1 MIEID
6 AIRKARM
13 NGVYSL
19 RQLGTANRV
28 PLKFENLLRGP
39 DHAGWLLDELMEVV
53 IRRTAYLDS
62 IIPCAESARAIEHV
76 TAAKNSLPVY
86 LARGKIVAVDDGHI
100 YEMMVGR
107 TAVASVT
114 FVKRSGGAV
123 SYAEEWPGLQTQ
135 EVLRALIDRLM
146 LHREHWEAADLC
158 RMALWEYEARAYRRK
173 RQEHNRARPEHRETV
188 FPYSWQDI
196 ESRDIGDDG
205 HIPFIESEIIYYGL
219 FGGADPIP
227 GADPFTVE
235 TDPVYQ
241 RAEQKLIDS

>member
-1 MIEID
+1 MIEIE

-19 RQLGTANRV
+19 RQLGTATRV
-28 PLKFENLLRGP
+28 ALKFENILRSA

-62 IIPCAESARAIEHV
+62 IIPCAESARAIEYV
-76 TAAKNSLPVY
+76 TAAKNTLPVY
-86 LARGKIVAVDDGHI
+86 PPRGDLVVVDDGHI
-100 YEMMVGR
+100 YQMMVGQQ
-107 TAVASVT
+107 VAATIT
-114 FVKRSGGAV
+114 FVKRSGGAI
-123 SYAEEWPGLQTQ
+123 SYVEEWPGLQTQ

-146 LHREHWEAADLC
+146 LHRAHWEAADLC

-173 RQEHNRARPEHRETV
+173 RQEHNRESPEHRETI
-188 FPYSWQDI
+188 FPYSWHDI

-235 TDPVYQ
+235 TDPVYR
-241 RAEQKLIDS
+241 RAEQKIIGS